1 MTKKTKAALASL
13 FAVGLL
19 TSLAL
24 PAFAQDAAP
33 VDQALLQ
40 KGGTLY
46 TSNCSGCHQDAG
58 TGSPPSFP
66 ALAGNA
72 NLADLSLIVGNVH
85 NGKNAMPAFPDLTA
99 DDIAALATYVRNT
112 WGNAFGGATPDEVT
126 MLMASAAP
134 ADTAAAAPGA
144 SIWTGVY
151 TEDQATRGASTIA
164 GSCAKCHGTR
174 LNGAGDPDQLPSPAI
189 ARSGFL
195 KKWEGR
201 TLEAL
206 FTYIHTNMPL
216 DNPGQLTEAQV
227 ADVIAQMLKVSNV
240 PAGSAELPADPAA
253 LGGIVIKEKAD

>member
-1 MTKKTKAALASL
+1 MTKKTTAAFASL

-19 TSLAL
+19 TALAL

-40 KGGTLY
+40 KGATLY
-46 TSNCSGCHQDAG
+46 SNNCAACHQQAG
-58 TGSPPSFP
+58 TGTPPDFP
-66 ALAGNA
+66 ALAGDTK
-72 NLADLSLIVGNVH
+72 LSDLSLIVTNIH
-85 NGKNAMPAFPDLTA
+85 SGKGAMPPFPDLTA

-112 WGNAFGGATPDEVT
+112 WGNAFGGATPEEVT
-126 MLMASAAP
+126 TLLASAAP
-134 ADTAAAAPGA
+134 ADTAAAGA
-144 SIWTGVY
+144 SIWTGIY
-151 TEDQATRGASTIA
+151 TEDQATRGASTLA

-206 FTYIHTNMPL
+206 FTYIHTKMPL
-216 DNPGQLTEAQV
+216 DNPGQLTDAQV

-240 PAGSAELPADPAA
+240 PAGSAELPPDPAA